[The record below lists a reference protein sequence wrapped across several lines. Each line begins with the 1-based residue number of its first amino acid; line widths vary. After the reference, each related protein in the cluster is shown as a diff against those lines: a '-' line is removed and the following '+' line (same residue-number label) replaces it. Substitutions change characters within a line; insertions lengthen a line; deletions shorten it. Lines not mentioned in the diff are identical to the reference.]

1 MVHSSPAFALAT
13 PIGPEMPARL
23 FLSSGDLI
31 ADRRYEFARDLQLK
45 GDLVAAADLLD
56 QAVELAPAFMSAWFT
71 LGEIRE
77 QLGERDAAIHAFRK
91 AQEADPDDRHGAGL
105 RLMLLGAE
113 PLSAMPQAYV
123 RALFDQYAPKF
134 EAALVDDLGYRGP
147 ALLFKAVL
155 AARAAVRKPAFFRRA
170 IDLGC
175 GTGLAARAFA
185 REVDRFIGIDISPRM
200 IERALAPGFYAQLEV
215 ADMLQGL
222 RGKPDASANLV
233 LAADAMVYVA
243 DLGPV
248 LAEAKRVLVSGGVLA
263 FTVEAHD
270 GQGVLL
276 GEGLR
281 YAHGADYVRAS
292 VEAAGLNLS
301 QLEVRSARNEDNAP
315 VPGLVVVAAKA

>member
-1 MVHSSPAFALAT
+1 MPGNDKCGSP
-13 PIGPEMPARL
+13 MPARL
-23 FLSSGDLI
+23 FLSSGDLM
-31 ADRRYEFARDLQLK
+31 ADRRYDFARDLQLK
-45 GDLVAAADLLD
+45 GDLAAAADLLE
-56 QAVELAPAFMSAWFT
+56 QATELAPGFASAWFT

-77 QLGERDAAIHAFRK
+77 QLGEPEAAIAAFRK
-91 AQEADPDDRHGAGL
+91 AQAADPEDRHGASL
-105 RLMLLGAE
+105 HLMRLGAE
-113 PLSAMPQAYV
+113 KLSNMPQAYV

-134 EAALVDDLGYRGP
+134 EAALIDDLGYRGP

-155 AARAAVRKPAFFRRA
+155 ASRAAVRKPAFFKRA

-175 GTGLAARAFA
+175 GTGLAAGAFA
-185 REVDRFIGIDISPRM
+185 REVDHFIGIDLSPRM
-200 IERALAPGFYAQLEV
+200 IEKARATGLYAQLEV

-243 DLGPV
+243 DLAPV

-263 FTVEAHD
+263 FTVETHD
-270 GQGVLL
+270 GQGVML

-281 YAHGADYVRAS
+281 YAHCADYVRAS

-315 VPGLVVVAAKA
+315 VPGLVIVAAKA